1 MIYRIMTF
9 MSVIILTASGLM
21 AQSFEQYIAIMDSL
35 AMEPPQ
41 IQTEFNRKYKTRNL
55 DYGMT
60 IGIEQTPGGRIW
72 NCFVGGGDNE
82 VAYFV
87 LNWSDDG
94 GKTWT
99 DSKYVIDP
107 HDDSLPFAR
116 RTIVGQLWTDPLGR
130 LWLFYDQSVTY
141 YYGSSTNWY
150 SICENPDADKP
161 VWSEPVYLGEGC
173 TLNKPTVMTTG
184 EWVLPVSI
192 WSRKT
197 MAYSTLKQVWTD
209 EQFRSSK
216 SELDPFRGAHAY
228 VSVDQGKIWEDRGMI
243 VFPEPTFDEHQFIE
257 LADGRWWMT
266 ARVGIGTNKSGIMQS
281 FSSDRGHTWSEPEFY
296 QPHISSRHF
305 IRRLAS
311 GNLVLVRHGNFDE
324 CTSTRTNLTAF
335 ISDDEGKTWKGG
347 LLLDDTYDISYPT
360 GFQAPDGYIYVS
372 YDMQRTRRGEIYM
385 VKFTEEDVLSGRIV
399 SDEGYL
405 KNLIFKPG
413 KVHRSK
419 ANKAARKAERRN

>member
-1 MIYRIMTF
+1 
-9 MSVIILTASGLM
+9 
-21 AQSFEQYIAIMDSL
+21 
-35 AMEPPQ
+35 
-41 IQTEFNRKYKTRNL
+41 
-55 DYGMT
+55 
-60 IGIEQTPGGRIW
+60 
-72 NCFVGGGDNE
+72 
-82 VAYFV
+82 
-87 LNWSDDG
+87 
-94 GKTWT
+94 
-99 DSKYVIDP
+99 
-107 HDDSLPFAR
+107 
-116 RTIVGQLWTDPLGR
+116 
-130 LWLFYDQSVTY
+130 
-141 YYGSSTNWY
+141 
-150 SICENPDADKP
+150 
-161 VWSEPVYLGEGC
+161 
-173 TLNKPTVMTTG
+173 
-184 EWVLPVSI
+184 
-192 WSRKT
+192 
-197 MAYSTLKQVWTD
+197 
-209 EQFRSSK
+209 
-216 SELDPFRGAHAY
+216 
-228 VSVDQGKIWEDRGMI
+228 
-243 VFPEPTFDEHQFIE
+243 
-257 LADGRWWMT
+257 
-266 ARVGIGTNKSGIMQS
+266 MQS

-399 SDEGYL
+399 SDKGYL